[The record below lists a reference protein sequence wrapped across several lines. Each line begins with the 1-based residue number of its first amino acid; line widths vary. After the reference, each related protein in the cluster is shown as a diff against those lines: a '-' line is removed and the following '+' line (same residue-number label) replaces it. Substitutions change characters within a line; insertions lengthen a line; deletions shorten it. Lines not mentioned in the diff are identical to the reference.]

1 MQKFVE
7 IPDVALWITKLE
19 KEAVD
24 HAKSVLKEKSRN
36 GCVDL
41 SEELKLDTEFQGACK
56 QMQNILDAT
65 SCSLFENTSIRV
77 TRVRLSKP
85 TRAER
90 TRDGLVLT
98 QAMKN
103 LWKDANWKDAVN
115 TYLASVNKALQ
126 AKFGAT
132 WTVVGFGKYGPH
144 VLRASSKSGIQRIH
158 IDAQRFF
165 LSGQLQLIITSN
177 CILT

>member
-1 MQKFVE
+1 VQKFVE

-24 HAKSVLKEKSRN
+24 LAKSVLKEKSRN

-41 SEELKLDTEFQGACK
+41 SEELKLDTAFQDACK
-56 QMQNILDAT
+56 QMQNILEAQA
-65 SCSLFENTSIRV
+65 CSLYENTSIRV

-85 TRAER
+85 TPAE
-90 TRDGLVLT
+90 TKRDGLKVT

-103 LWKDANWKDAVN
+103 LWENANWKVAVN

-144 VLRASSKSGIQRIH
+144 VLRASSTSGIQRIH

-165 LSGQLQLIITSN
+165 LSGQL
-177 CILT
+177 

>member
-1 MQKFVE
+1 VQNFVE
-7 IPDVALWITKLE
+7 RPEVALWITMLRLE

-24 HAKSVLKEKSRN
+24 HAKRVLKTNSRN

-41 SEELKLDTEFQGACK
+41 SEELKFDTAFQDACE
-56 QMQNILDAT
+56 QMQTILEAT

-85 TRAER
+85 TPAEENQDR
-90 TRDGLVLT
+90 LVLT
-98 QAMKN
+98 KAMEN
-103 LWKDANWKDAVN
+103 LWKDATWKDAVN
-115 TYLASVNKALQ
+115 TYLASVNKALYV
-126 AKFGAT
+126 KFGAT

-144 VLRASSKSGIQRIH
+144 VLRASSRSGIQRIH

-165 LSGQLQLIITSN
+165 LSGQLQLPRIVY
-177 CILT
+177 

>member
-1 MQKFVE
+1 MQNFVKTPE
-7 IPDVALWITKLE
+7 VALWIAKLRLE

-24 HAKSVLKEKSRN
+24 HAKSVLKENSS

-41 SEELKLDTEFQGACK
+41 SEELKFDTAFQDACK
-56 QMQNILDAT
+56 QMQNILKTT

-85 TRAER
+85 TPAELKQ
-90 TRDGLVLT
+90 DGLVLT
-98 QAMKN
+98 KAMEN
-103 LWKDANWKDAVN
+103 LWKDATWKDAVN
-115 TYLASVNKALQ
+115 TYLASVNKALH

-144 VLRASSKSGIQRIH
+144 VLRASTKSGIQRAH
-158 IDAQRFF
+158 LDARRFF
-165 LSGQLQLIITSN
+165 LSGQLQLPRIVY
-177 CILT
+177 